1 MSAAILELKAI
12 EALVDKKG
20 RDRVRLLSTLLDELG
35 QMLHRIAWELRPA
48 SLDELG
54 LTAALENYVV
64 EWGHKHTMQA
74 DFHCSDIHLDKRS
87 NEIRTTIYRVIQ
99 EGLTN
104 IAKHATNATNVSV
117 VIGVAE
123 HTLHLAIEDNGQG
136 FDPTASSTRL
146 GLAGMRERLLLVGG
160 RLAIESSPECRHHD
174 FCTNSHTL
182 REGRS
187 VNEKTRVAL
196 ADDHPIILSG
206 LGNLIEAES
215 DLELVGQA
223 ASGQSALKMI
233 REKLPDVAIVDI
245 SMPEINGIVLA
256 RRLAEECP
264 SVRILILTLYEER
277 SFLKQAMAAGVRGY
291 VLKRS
296 AAENLVHAIRTVRR
310 GEFYVDPSLANG
322 VQENIATRSERAP
335 QAGGSVGLT
344 EREASVLKYSARG
357 LTTKE
362 IAARLELS
370 GKTVETYK
378 SRAAEKLNLRT
389 RAEIVRFASA
399 QGWLEEF

>member
-1 MSAAILELKAI
+1 M
-12 EALVDKKG
+12 
-20 RDRVRLLSTLLDELG
+20 
-35 QMLHRIAWELRPA
+35 
-48 SLDELG
+48 
-54 LTAALENYVV
+54 
-64 EWGHKHTMQA
+64 
-74 DFHCSDIHLDKRS
+74 
-87 NEIRTTIYRVIQ
+87 
-99 EGLTN
+99 
-104 IAKHATNATNVSV
+104 
-117 VIGVAE
+117 
-123 HTLHLAIEDNGQG
+123 
-136 FDPTASSTRL
+136 
-146 GLAGMRERLLLVGG
+146 
-160 RLAIESSPECRHHD
+160 
-174 FCTNSHTL
+174 
-182 REGRS
+182 
-187 VNEKTRVAL
+187 NEKTRVAL

>member
-1 MSAAILELKAI
+1 M
-12 EALVDKKG
+12 
-20 RDRVRLLSTLLDELG
+20 
-35 QMLHRIAWELRPA
+35 
-48 SLDELG
+48 
-54 LTAALENYVV
+54 
-64 EWGHKHTMQA
+64 
-74 DFHCSDIHLDKRS
+74 
-87 NEIRTTIYRVIQ
+87 
-99 EGLTN
+99 
-104 IAKHATNATNVSV
+104 
-117 VIGVAE
+117 
-123 HTLHLAIEDNGQG
+123 
-136 FDPTASSTRL
+136 
-146 GLAGMRERLLLVGG
+146 
-160 RLAIESSPECRHHD
+160 
-174 FCTNSHTL
+174 
-182 REGRS
+182 
-187 VNEKTRVAL
+187 NEKTRVAL

-223 ASGQSALKMI
+223 AGGQSALKMI

-256 RRLAEECP
+256 RRLTEECP

-322 VQENIATRSERAP
+322 VQETMATRSERAP
-335 QAGGSVGLT
+335 QAAGSVGLT

>member
-1 MSAAILELKAI
+1 M
-12 EALVDKKG
+12 
-20 RDRVRLLSTLLDELG
+20 
-35 QMLHRIAWELRPA
+35 
-48 SLDELG
+48 
-54 LTAALENYVV
+54 
-64 EWGHKHTMQA
+64 
-74 DFHCSDIHLDKRS
+74 
-87 NEIRTTIYRVIQ
+87 
-99 EGLTN
+99 
-104 IAKHATNATNVSV
+104 
-117 VIGVAE
+117 
-123 HTLHLAIEDNGQG
+123 
-136 FDPTASSTRL
+136 
-146 GLAGMRERLLLVGG
+146 
-160 RLAIESSPECRHHD
+160 
-174 FCTNSHTL
+174 
-182 REGRS
+182 
-187 VNEKTRVAL
+187 
-196 ADDHPIILSG
+196 
-206 LGNLIEAES
+206 
-215 DLELVGQA
+215 GQA
-223 ASGQSALKMI
+223 TSGQSALKMI

-256 RRLAEECP
+256 RRLTEECP

-322 VQENIATRSERAP
+322 VQETMATRSERAP
-335 QAGGSVGLT
+335 QAAGSVGLT